1 MADAKDPMNE
11 MFKFWQSGQDAF
23 FNAQQDLADGFAKSM
38 TQNITPKPT
47 NMMPQGF
54 DAWQGFVKAWAP
66 SWDPATAMAT
76 GATDMF
82 NKSRDA
88 MFSLFD
94 PSTWMAQSPEQ
105 LKTILQGIANAPQFA
120 DLVMPQG
127 DMATAWKETMD
138 FQEATADFAK
148 LMHEA
153 WARSYAE
160 YSKAFTMD
168 DLKSGKVKEALD
180 AWLKIANKELLDTQA
195 GQEFMDAQKKLMT
208 TATRLKKRQ
217 AEAAQ
222 KWAEI
227 YQMPTRTEIDDL
239 TKTVTELRRELRE
252 LKRKI
257 G

>member
-1 MADAKDPMNE
+1 MADAKDTMDQ
-11 MFKFWQSGQDAF
+11 MFKFWQDGQDAF

-38 TQNITPKPT
+38 TQGFTPKPT

-66 SWDPATAMAT
+66 GWDPATAMAT
-76 GATDMF
+76 GAADMMG
-82 NKSRDA
+82 KSRDA

-127 DMATAWKETMD
+127 DMATAWAETVE
-138 FQEATADFAK
+138 FQEATAGFAK
-148 LMHEA
+148 IMHEA
-153 WARSYAE
+153 WLRSYTE
-160 YSKAFTMD
+160 YSKAFSLE
-168 DLKSGKVKEALD
+168 DLKSGKVKQALD

-195 GQEFMDAQKKLMT
+195 SQDFMDAQKKLMS

-222 KWAEI
+222 KWAET
-227 YQMPTRTEIDDL
+227 YQMPTRSEIDDL
-239 TKTVTELRRELRE
+239 TQIVTDLRRELRD

>member
-1 MADAKDPMNE
+1 MADAKDTMNE
-11 MFKFWQSGQDAF
+11 MFKFWQDGQDAF

-38 TQNITPKPT
+38 TQGFTPKPT

-66 SWDPATAMAT
+66 TWDPATAMAT
-76 GATDMF
+76 GSADMF

-127 DMATAWKETMD
+127 DMATAWAETVE

-148 LMHEA
+148 IMHEA
-153 WARSYAE
+153 WQRSYAE
-160 YSKAFTMD
+160 YSSAFSLD

-195 GQEFMDAQKKLMT
+195 SQGFMDAQKKMMGA
-208 TATRLKKRQ
+208 ATRLKKRQ

-222 KWAEI
+222 KWAET
-227 YQMPTRTEIDDL
+227 YQMPTRAEIDDL
-239 TKTVTELRRELRE
+239 TRTVTELRRELRE
-252 LKRKI
+252 LKRKL